1 MSWDVAS
8 GCIWFLSLMGQFVS
22 STQVHVSLHERQH
35 SVLRSVSPCFLV
47 RNLSSNFIKV
57 YQSGHSN
64 LCYHLVESLKP
75 ARCWLWTPWLGIGS
89 MEIGQSLTWHRSRIL
104 ELPLSGPLDSRMAG
118 HIVCYF
124 STNAFCFVPSPLYI
138 RNLNYLAGSNSTS
151 RKAHPEFG
159 ASL

>member
-1 MSWDVAS
+1 MSACMKGSIQFFDQ
-8 GCIWFLSLMGQFVS
+8 FLLVFWSEIYPQTS
-22 STQVHVSLHERQH
+22 SKYIKVVIRICATISW
-35 SVLRSVSPCFLV
+35 
-47 RNLSSNFIKV
+47 NLSSLQGV
-57 YQSGHSN
+57 DCERHGLASEVWRSD
-64 LCYHLVESLKP
+64 
-75 ARCWLWTPWLGIGS
+75 
-89 MEIGQSLTWHRSRIL
+89 SLTWHRSRIL

-124 STNAFCFVPSPLYI
+124 STNAFCFVPWPLYI